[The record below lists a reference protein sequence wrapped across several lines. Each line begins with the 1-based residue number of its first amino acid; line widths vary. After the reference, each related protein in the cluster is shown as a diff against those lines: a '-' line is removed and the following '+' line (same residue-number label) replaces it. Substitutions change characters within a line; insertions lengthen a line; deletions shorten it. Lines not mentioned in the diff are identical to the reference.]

1 MGGYKMLDKDD
12 IIFQHCIDKWGLELQ
27 AKMTVEEIGELIEQL
42 GKTLKS
48 TIHFERGRIDGD
60 DMVEEFVD
68 TFLMM
73 QQMRFM
79 NKEKFDR
86 IYEQK
91 VNKIRER
98 LEK

>member
-1 MGGYKMLDKDD
+1 MLDKDD
-12 IIFQHCIDKWGLELQ
+12 IIFQYCIDKWGLEFQ
-27 AKMTVEEIGELIEQL
+27 AKLAIEEMGELIEQL

-48 TIHFERGRIDGD
+48 TIQFERGRIDGD
-60 DMVEEFVD
+60 DIVEEFVD
-68 TFLMM
+68 TYLMM

-79 NKEKFDR
+79 NKEKFDK

-91 VNKIRER
+91 VNRIRER